1 MFFFFKEEN
10 SPSFCMLQKNKTG
23 LAFSCGFVHF
33 GSRSLSG
40 CVTEIHE
47 CDGLGKRRKL
57 RATRRNN
64 SQLCRASDVGS
75 CSVRVGSGV
84 QTDVTTPNIVGP
96 TMLGVVAFVLA
107 VVSKRTQQLPILS
120 GQQCWQLLCSCWQWC
135 PNGRNNSQYCR
146 ANNVGSCCVRVGS
159 GVQTDATTPNDIQ
172 QGVQTVATC
181 NIQQYWELRAIQQ
194 CCVRLPRALQGQG
207 RQNQAALSPSKFFG
221 QLFVKIKT
229 KIPRSVRELR
239 FIRIV
244 FIVGSEMKI
253 LKVFL
258 D

>member
-1 MFFFFKEEN
+1 MSMFFFKEEN
-10 SPSFCMLQKNKTG
+10 SPSFSMLQKNKTG

-33 GSRSLSG
+33 GSRGLSG

-47 CDGLGKRRKL
+47 CDGLGKRRRL

-64 SQLCRASDVGS
+64 SQLCRASDGGS

-107 VVSKRTQQLPILS
+107 VVSKRTQQLP
-120 GQQCWQLLCSCWQWC
+120 
-135 PNGRNNSQYCR
+135 
-146 ANNVGSCCVRVGS
+146 
-159 GVQTDATTPNDIQ
+159 TTYNM
-172 QGVQTVATC
+172 GVQTVATC

-229 KIPRSVRELR
+229 KIPRSVGELR

>member
-1 MFFFFKEEN
+1 MEFEEPKRVRTLRQCFFFFFFFLRKRTLPLSACCRKTKQVWRFRVASCISGHVVSADVSPKYMNVMAWEN
-10 SPSFCMLQKNKTG
+10 AVSY
-23 LAFSCGFVHF
+23 
-33 GSRSLSG
+33 
-40 CVTEIHE
+40 
-47 CDGLGKRRKL
+47 
-57 RATRRNN
+57 
-64 SQLCRASDVGS
+64 
-75 CSVRVGSGV
+75 V
-84 QTDVTTPNIVGP
+84 QPDAITPNFVGP
-96 TMLGVVAFVLA
+96 AMLGVVASVLA
-107 VVSKRTQQLPILS
+107 VVSKRTQQLAILS
-120 GQQCWQLLCSCWQWC
+120 GQQCWELLRSCWQWC
-135 PNGRNNSQYCR
+135 PNGRNNSQR
-146 ANNVGSCCVRVGS
+146 HTTGW
-159 GVQTDATTPNDIQ
+159 QTD
-172 QGVQTVATC
+172 ATC

-229 KIPRSVRELR
+229 KIPRSVGELR

>member
-1 MFFFFKEEN
+1 MESHGIWKAQKSTNPVSMFFFKEEN
-10 SPSFCMLQKNKTG
+10 SPSFSMLQKNKTG

-33 GSRSLSG
+33 GSRGLSE

-57 RATRRNN
+57 RATKRNN

-84 QTDVTTPNIVGP
+84 QTD
-96 TMLGVVAFVLA
+96 
-107 VVSKRTQQLPILS
+107 
-120 GQQCWQLLCSCWQWC
+120 
-135 PNGRNNSQYCR
+135 
-146 ANNVGSCCVRVGS
+146 
-159 GVQTDATTPNDIQ
+159 ATTPNDIQ
-172 QGVQTVATC
+172 QGVQTDATC

-221 QLFVKIKT
+221 QLFIKIKT
-229 KIPRSVRELR
+229 KIPRSVGELR

-258 D
+258 DWVGSLLLWVEKPLQ